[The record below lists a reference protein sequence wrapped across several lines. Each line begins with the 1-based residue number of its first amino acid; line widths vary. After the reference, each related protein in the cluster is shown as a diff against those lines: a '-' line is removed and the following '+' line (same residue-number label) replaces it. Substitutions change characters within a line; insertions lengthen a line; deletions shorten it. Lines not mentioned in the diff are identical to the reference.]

1 MAGIRRFVAAGGCI
15 AALTTGIF
23 TLTAQDRPAAGQFVY
38 MGGDKSLDR
47 YSPLD
52 QISKENVSK
61 LKVAW
66 TRPSLDAEYTR
77 HLPDLTPSN
86 YLRGTPLMVGNMLY
100 VSNGVGFVEAFEPAT
115 GKTVWVQ
122 KPLPATLRE
131 AAGASYRT
139 VDYWTD
145 GKVQRILSVRGEYL
159 YSIDATTGEPASEFG
174 EHGRILLNRNTPDHA
189 KYFGWNGPLVVN
201 DVIVMGGNGGGGPDG
216 GYGDGGLQKEA
227 TPEDIRGFDVRSG
240 ELLWTFHVLPQPGQ
254 PGNETWGKGSWKY
267 SGNMAA
273 YAPLS
278 ADAKLGYVYVP
289 LSAPTN
295 DWYGG
300 HRPGNNLYSDSLLAL
315 ESKTGKLVWHHQLV
329 HHDLWEDDLAAPP
342 VLGDITVN
350 GKRIHAVMQAGKNGF
365 LFVFDRRTGKPVWP
379 IEERPVPASTVPG
392 DAASPTQPFPT
403 KPPAFDRQGFSEADL
418 IDFTPEL
425 HAQALAIASHYVM
438 GPMYTPPS
446 MKSTDPNGKQGT
458 LTLPGGWGA
467 GSWNTGAFDPDTGIY
482 YAVSRTEPLIN
493 AMLKT
498 DDPKATVEYARGEAH
513 EARPGEHALD
523 DHVIGPEGLP
533 LVKPPYGRI
542 TALDLNRGDMLWQ
555 VANGDGIRN
564 DPRLQ
569 ALHLPPLGSPGRPVA
584 LVTKT
589 LLFVPE
595 SSDAMMG
602 GAGIAGPAK
611 LHAYDKATGKLVW
624 EVDLPVGSTG
634 GPISYLAGGKQY
646 IVVPVGGKSYGAGWI
661 AFALP

>member
-1 MAGIRRFVAAGGCI
+1 MNTPLRLLAGSACA
-15 AALTTGIF
+15 AALITGVH
-23 TLTAQDRPAAGQFVY
+23 TLGAQTRPAAAQFVY
-38 MGGDKSLDR
+38 MGGDKTLDR

-52 QISKENVSK
+52 QINKDNVK
-61 LKVAW
+61 DLKVAW
-66 TRPSLDAEYTR
+66 TRPALDTEYTR
-77 HLPDLTPSN
+77 RFPDLTPSN
-86 YLRGTPLMVGNMLY
+86 YLRGTPLVVGDMLY
-100 VSNGVGFVEAFEPAT
+100 VSNGVGFVEAVDPAT

-131 AAGASYRT
+131 AAGESYRT

-145 GKVQRILSVRGEYL
+145 GKAERILSVRGEYL
-159 YSIDATTGEPASEFG
+159 YSIDAKTGEPATEFG
-174 EHGRILLNRNTPDHA
+174 DQGRISLNRDTPDHA

-240 ELLWTFHVLPQPGQ
+240 KLLWTFHLLPRPGE
-254 PGNETWGKGSWKY
+254 PGNETWGKESWKF

-278 ADAKLGYVYVP
+278 ADARLGIVYVP
-289 LSAPTN
+289 TSAPTN

-315 ESKTGKLVWHHQLV
+315 NIKTGKLMWHYQLV
-329 HHDLWEDDLAAPP
+329 HHDLWEDDLAPPP
-342 VLGDITVN
+342 VLGDIIVN

-365 LFVFDRRTGKPVWP
+365 LFVFDRKTGKPVWP
-379 IEERPVPASTVPG
+379 IEERPVPPSTVPG
-392 DAASPTQPFPT
+392 EAASPTQPFPT
-403 KPPAFDRQGFSEADL
+403 RPPAFDRQGFTEADL

-425 HAQALAIASHYVM
+425 HAQALAIARHYLW

-446 MKSTDPNGKQGT
+446 MKSADPNGTQGT

-493 AMLKT
+493 AMLKV
-498 DDPKATVEYARGEAH
+498 DDPNATVPYARGEAH
-513 EARPGEHALD
+513 ALKPGEHASD
-523 DHVIGPEGLP
+523 DHVYGPQGLP
-533 LVKPPYGRI
+533 LTKPPYGRI
-542 TALDLNRGDMLWQ
+542 TALDLNKGDILWQ
-555 VANGDGIRN
+555 IANGDGIRN
-564 DPRLQ
+564 DPRLKG
-569 ALHLPPLGSPGRPVA
+569 LNLPPLGSPGRPVA

-602 GAGIAGPAK
+602 KAGVRGPTK
-611 LHAYDKATGKLVW
+611 FHVYDKATGKLVW
-624 EVDLPVGSTG
+624 EMDLPVGSTG

-646 IVVPVGGKSYGAGWI
+646 IVVPVGGRSYGAGWI